1 MRQRRPAAEKSRAWL
16 VEALLSL
23 MAEKPY
29 TEITITEITTR
40 AKVSR
45 RTFYRNF
52 ATKNDL
58 LDAYSE
64 RLMLEYVEQL
74 RVVANGPMEDIVLM
88 HFTFWTEHLDFL
100 AVLARNGMIYLVLQ
114 KYNEYNSEVAE
125 RSGSTRYLNT
135 PKSEYARAFNT
146 GGYFNLLFEWLRRG
160 ANESP
165 EEMAATFAHTT

>member
-1 MRQRRPAAEKSRAWL
+1 MRQRHPAAEKSRTWL

-23 MAEKPY
+23 MAHKPY
-29 TEITITEITTR
+29 AQITITEITTQ
-40 AKVSR
+40 AQVSR

-52 ATKNDL
+52 TTKNDL

-88 HFTFWTEHLDFL
+88 HFTFWRAHLDFL
-100 AVLARNGMIYLVLQ
+100 AMLARNGMIYLVLQ
-114 KYNEYNSEVAE
+114 KYNEYIAEVAQ

-135 PKSEYARAFNT
+135 PSSEYARAFNV

-160 ANESP
+160 AKETP
-165 EEMAATFAHTT
+165 EEMAAAFAHTT